1 MKKILNLAMA
11 ACAVMAVVSCN
22 PDTPAVYAAPE
33 MEWAANPDF
42 SAVELAPSMNV
53 NIKVRAEAGIE
64 SFVVKVA
71 SGTLSPVI
79 SALTSD
85 NSSDMDLIGDTQLI
99 SSLDALTGGLMPVGT
114 KLYGKS
120 EIDFDLSA
128 LVPLILELSPTKGSD
143 HVFTLV
149 VTDRAGKSLRRS
161 LVFHYSGI
169 SSVSVSDADLW
180 LNTAS
185 VEVTCAEGVT
195 APAVYCGI
203 KGGTFYE
210 VAADAGGRYIIA
222 PEYVNLVNPGGLEV
236 LSAKPGTGIYAGNTY
251 VVELREGDE
260 VLASCEYEAPEGDAI
275 PNGDMKGWSF
285 RNWIDDSGKSWK
297 ITFPNEE
304 GESFWDSGNNAFLEQ
319 YGEDGL
325 ATLLTPLCSKGDEEG
340 TALLSARKVLGFV
353 FAPGNM
359 YTGDFDYSGFSGTA
373 HFGKKYG
380 WTARPSALRVRYK
393 ADVGI
398 VDEAGSH
405 DPEKNEWV
413 GRQDVARIYAA
424 VVDWTRQHD
433 VVSGMVKPSGMWDPC
448 LQNSVDEGAVIGYAS
463 LEITESTDG
472 YVTEDIAFV
481 WYDAEARPAGDN
493 YSVLISCSTSNRG
506 DYLTGC
512 STNTLCVG
520 GFEWVY

>member
-1 MKKILNLAMA
+1 MKKILNLAVA
-11 ACAVMAVVSCN
+11 AFAVMAVVSCK

-42 SAVELAPSMNV
+42 SAVELTSSMNV
-53 NIKVRAEAGIE
+53 NIKVRAESGIE

-71 SGTLSPVI
+71 SGVLSPVI
-79 SALTSD
+79 SAMTSD
-85 NSSDMDLIGDTQLI
+85 KSPDMDLIGDTQLI

-120 EIDFDLSA
+120 EVDFDLSA
-128 LVPLILELSPTKGSD
+128 LVPMILELSPAKGSD
-143 HVFTLV
+143 HVFTLA
-149 VTDRAGKSLRRS
+149 VTDRAGRS
-161 LVFHYSGI
+161 LHRALAFHYSGTN
-169 SSVSVSDADLW
+169 SVSVSDADLW

-185 VEVTCAEGVT
+185 LEVSCAESVT

-203 KGGTFYE
+203 KGGALYE
-210 VAADAGGRYIIA
+210 VTADAVGRYTVV
-222 PEYVNLVNPGGLEV
+222 PEYMSSLNPGGLEV
-236 LSAKPGTGIYAGNTY
+236 FSVKSGTGIFAGNKY
-251 VVELREGDE
+251 VVELRQGDE
-260 VLASCEYEAPEGDAI
+260 VLASCEYAAPEGDAI
-275 PNGDMKGWSF
+275 PNGNMENWSF
-285 RNWIDDSGKSWK
+285 RDWIDDSGKSWK
-297 ITFPNEE
+297 ITFPNNE

-319 YGEDGL
+319 YGEDGI
-325 ATLLTPLCSKGDEEG
+325 ATLLTPLCRKGDEEG

-398 VDEAGSH
+398 IDEAGSY
-405 DPEKNEWV
+405 DPEKNDWV
-413 GRQDVARIYAA
+413 GRQDAARIYAA

-433 VVSGMVKPSGMWDPC
+433 VVSGMTRPSGMWDPC

-463 LEITESTDG
+463 LEITGSTDG
-472 YVTEDIAFV
+472 YVTGDIGFV
-481 WYDAEARPAGDN
+481 WYDAMAKPAEGN